1 MTANVWS
8 GHSRPM
14 RSVSVAINVRCY
26 SKSDIIVR
34 RSEVTQWATCGPARP
49 IQFLAGRRRR
59 RREYQPQTR
68 SFRRSRRGSSWCRPP
83 TEHTIR
89 AITAAG
95 FHDGQSCL
103 RQSNYKSTLW
113 SACACRPTAW
123 NWQELLVAPMCS
135 RISFSWRDSG
145 VPWRLQGRVRTP
157 ARNFPKLRCRQRD
170 NEIISRCLD
179 RRT

>member
-1 MTANVWS
+1 VTANVWS

-103 RQSNYKSTLW
+103 RQSNYKNTFW

-123 NWQELLVAPMCS
+123 NWRELLVAPTGS
-135 RISFSWRDSG
+135 RISFAWRDSG